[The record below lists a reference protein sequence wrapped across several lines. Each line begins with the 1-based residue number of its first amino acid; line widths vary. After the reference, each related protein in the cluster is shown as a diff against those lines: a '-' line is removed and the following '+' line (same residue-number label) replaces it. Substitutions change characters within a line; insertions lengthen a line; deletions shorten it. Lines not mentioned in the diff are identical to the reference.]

1 MKIYLASSN
10 LNKKRE
16 MQELFPEHKIVTPK
30 DENIFFNPDE
40 NGKSF
45 YENSIIKAKSLW
57 NIIHCPVLA
66 DDSGICVDILNG
78 KPGIYSARYAGP
90 KHERGLESGEKISQ
104 EEQNEFLIEQTNF
117 ALEQF
122 SSLSDIKKANPE
134 QAFLNGE
141 RSAHYVCAMVL
152 YMGNDRIFLA
162 QETMEGS
169 LVEKLED
176 ARGNGGF
183 GYDPLFYLPEYKKT
197 AAELTAEQKNAISH
211 RGKASRVIKNIV
223 DSLSEFQISK

>member
-16 MQELFPEHKIVTPK
+16 MEELFPEHKIVLPK

-45 YENSIIKAKSLW
+45 YENSIIKAKALW
-57 NIIHCPVLA
+57 NIVHCPVFA
-66 DDSGICVDILNG
+66 DDSGICVDVLNG

-90 KHERGLESGEKISQ
+90 EHEKGLDSGEKISQ
-104 EEQNEFLIEQTNF
+104 EEQNKFLIEQTNF
-117 ALEQF
+117 ALEDF
-122 SSLSDIKKANPE
+122 SNLSELKKAYPE
-134 QAFLNGE
+134 QAFLNGK

-152 YMGNDRIFLA
+152 YMGQDRIFLS

-169 LVEKLED
+169 LIEKIED
-176 ARGNGGF
+176 ARGTGGF

-197 AAELTAEQKNAISH
+197 AAELSAEQKNAISH
-211 RGKASRVIKNIV
+211 RGKASRVIKHLV
-223 DSLSEFQISK
+223 DSLAEFQNAK